1 MQFDLD
7 GLVVLYVAVLGK
19 VDMVKD
25 GFAPEKVSDP
35 LYFLDHEKK
44 TYVRVDKELYDRIQ
58 AGKVRI

>member
-25 GFAPEKVSDP
+25 TLREVERQHPFFLAVSRSV
-35 LYFLDHEKK
+35 LSQG
-44 TYVRVDKELYDRIQ
+44 VRFRIT
-58 AGKVRI
+58 KLFMI

>member
-25 GFAPEKVSDP
+25 NLREVERRQPIFLAVSRSV
-35 LYFLDHEKK
+35 LSQG
-44 TYVRVDKELYDRIQ
+44 VRVRITNLFT
-58 AGKVRI
+58 I